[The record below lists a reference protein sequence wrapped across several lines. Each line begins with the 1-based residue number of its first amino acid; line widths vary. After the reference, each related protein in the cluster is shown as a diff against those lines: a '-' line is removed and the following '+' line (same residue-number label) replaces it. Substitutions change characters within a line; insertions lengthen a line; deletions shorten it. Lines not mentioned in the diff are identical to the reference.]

1 MENIME
7 NEIETGIIYIIMD
20 YQSTGLLLRMKFLNS
35 NPVNAEPLWGFP

>member
-7 NEIETGIIYIIMD
+7 NEIETWIIYIYIIMD

-35 NPVNAEPLWGFP
+35 NPVNAEPL